1 MSLKAKEK
9 SVSKRSKLLIIIG
22 FLFFVNPVPA
32 GLDFIPDVFGCV
44 LLFFGLT
51 QLAYFDSSVEEAKKS
66 LLYLFGVEA
75 IHLLLMRSVF
85 LTNISSNR
93 LLAVTAFSVA
103 EGIIYVIFFK
113 KLFSGISY
121 YAMRNDCSKT
131 LEICDGTAFL
141 SYLAFFIRIAASLLP
156 ELIAILEL
164 RLNLEVDFETYDAI
178 SSLVSAKPI
187 AVVLLSLISLGVSVA
202 WFISVRKTFSTLD
215 KESRTRIDAIY
226 EEEYTSQPEKT
237 RPKQLRAATYLVY
250 FAVIFSL
257 DITFDGTRIL
267 PASAMFLFLFASAF
281 AFRGLSEFKGTKSLA
296 VPAFLLLLTTE
307 IFRNVFTQGGAI
319 VIYATDLWKVIVGSL
334 LAIATA
340 AVTLIAVRSF
350 IGDIKKLSDTL
361 GTGEIFTG
369 FMWFCYCAITVLWAI
384 GFAIP
389 YLFPMISGA
398 KLIFSGLFIW
408 QTVKTV
414 GGIYEKE
421 RYNYSLYHK

>member
-1 MSLKAKEK
+1 MNTKEK
-9 SVSKRSKLLIIIG
+9 SVSQRSKMLIILG

-32 GLDFIPDVFGCV
+32 GLDIFPDVFGCV

-51 QLAYFDSSVEEAKKS
+51 QLSYFDSSIEEAKKM

-85 LTNISSNR
+85 LTEIGSNR
-93 LLAVTAFSVA
+93 MLAVTAFSIA

-121 YAMRNDCSKT
+121 FAMRNDCPKT
-131 LEICDGTAFL
+131 VEQSDGTAFL

-156 ELIAILEL
+156 ELISILEL
-164 RLNLEVDFETYDAI
+164 QLNLELDFETYDAI
-178 SSLVSAKPI
+178 SAVVAAKP
-187 AVVLLSLISLGVSVA
+187 LLVIFLSIVALGAAVA
-202 WFISVRKTFSTLD
+202 WFISVRKLFSMLHLECG
-215 KESRTRIDAIY
+215 KKIDEIY
-226 EEEYTSQPEKT
+226 ASEYTSKPEKT
-237 RPKQLRAATYLVY
+237 RPKKLRASAYIVY
-250 FAVIFSL
+250 FAVVFSL

-267 PASAMFLFLFASAF
+267 PASAMFLLLFASTF
-281 AFRGLSEFKGTKSLA
+281 AFRGLAEFKVTKTLA

-307 IFRNVFTQGGAI
+307 IFRAVLTPYGAI
-319 VIYATDLWKVIVGSL
+319 VIYATELWIVLVGAA

-340 AVTLIAVRSF
+340 TVSLLAMRGFIA
-350 IGDIKKLSDTL
+350 DLKKLSNEL

-369 FMWFCYCAITVLWAI
+369 FMWFFYCAITVLWAV

-389 YLFPMISGA
+389 YLFPTISGF
-398 KLIFSGLFIW
+398 KLVFSGLFIW
-408 QTVKTV
+408 QTVKIL
-414 GGIYEKE
+414 GGICEKE